1 MCLNDGA
8 DMIGALRPEGRL
20 SRKIS
25 LNAAR
30 LVKLRS
36 HDRLLFS
43 NGEGTL
49 LYSEGSLRFAVDD
62 TLTASFQI
70 SNLLHFKY
78 KIGSKFVYRDGIDL
92 KDKEFDL
99 NRKET
104 TLHFEGHPQLI
115 FLYRYEEDYI
125 STFYENEDFLSNSYI
140 ACVNAKT
147 SSVRWQRSCLQIMTD
162 SVLY

>member
-115 FLYRYEEDYI
+115 FCIGMRKTTLARSMRRFFI
-125 STFYENEDFLSNSYI
+125 KFVHCLCQCEDFV
-140 ACVNAKT
+140 C
-147 SSVRWQRSCLQIMTD
+147 
-162 SVLY
+162 